1 MRREDHR
8 MPQGECDALLRRAQ
22 VVRLGLVDEDG
33 PYVVPVNYGYD
44 GARIYVHGPRAGRR
58 IAAVGEGARVCF
70 EVDEGEVLP
79 ADRPCAYTSRFRSV
93 IGWGYARLLEDEAEK
108 LHGLDVIMRH
118 YGSTGAGIPPEKCAV
133 TSVLEISV
141 ETLDGKWHNVH
152 DPRPEVSVNRERDDL
167 TIEDLAYDSDGLLP
181 AVVQQ
186 DGTGEVL
193 MVAYMNA
200 ESVARTM
207 ETGLTWFWSRSRG
220 RLWQKGESS
229 GNVQRVRSI
238 RYDCDAD
245 CLLVVV
251 DQEGSGA
258 CHTGERTCFYRELGG
273 GVAMPVTGASAIG
286 ASLDGLFAVLEQRKR
301 DLPEDSYT
309 TRLLSG
315 PQDSLL
321 KKIAEEAGE
330 VIMAAK
336 DADPEHLRY
345 EIGDLVYHL
354 LVVMTREG
362 LTLDDLAA
370 ELDGRKK

>member
-1 MRREDHR
+1 MD
-8 MPQGECDALLRRAQ
+8 
-22 VVRLGLVDEDG
+22 
-33 PYVVPVNYGYD
+33 
-44 GARIYVHGPRAGRR
+44 
-58 IAAVGEGARVCF
+58 
-70 EVDEGEVLP
+70 
-79 ADRPCAYTSRFRSV
+79 
-93 IGWGYARLLEDEAEK
+93 
-108 LHGLDVIMRH
+108 
-118 YGSTGAGIPPEKCAV
+118 
-133 TSVLEISV
+133 
-141 ETLDGKWHNVH
+141 
-152 DPRPEVSVNRERDDL
+152 RERDDL
-167 TIEDLAYDSDGLLP
+167 TIEDLTYDSDGLIP

-193 MVAYMNA
+193 MMAYMNA
-200 ESVARTM
+200 DSLARTV
-207 ETGLTWFWSRSRG
+207 ETGLMWFWSRSRG

-229 GNVQRVRSI
+229 GNVQRVRAI

-245 CLLVVV
+245 CLLVTV
-251 DQEGSGA
+251 DQEGGA
-258 CHTGERTCFYRELGG
+258 CHTGERSCFYRELGAEGVGAAPARAG
-273 GVAMPVTGASAIG
+273 GAAERGAAASAIG

-301 DLPEDSYT
+301 DLPEGSYT

-336 DADPEHLRY
+336 DADSEHLRY

>member
-1 MRREDHR
+1 MD
-8 MPQGECDALLRRAQ
+8 
-22 VVRLGLVDEDG
+22 
-33 PYVVPVNYGYD
+33 
-44 GARIYVHGPRAGRR
+44 
-58 IAAVGEGARVCF
+58 
-70 EVDEGEVLP
+70 
-79 ADRPCAYTSRFRSV
+79 T
-93 IGWGYARLLEDEAEK
+93 
-108 LHGLDVIMRH
+108 
-118 YGSTGAGIPPEKCAV
+118 
-133 TSVLEISV
+133 
-141 ETLDGKWHNVH
+141 
-152 DPRPEVSVNRERDDL
+152 ERDDL
-167 TIEDLAYDSDGLLP
+167 AIEDLTYDDDGLVP

-200 ESVARTM
+200 ESLARTV

-245 CLLVVV
+245 CLLVTVEQAG
-251 DQEGSGA
+251 DGA
-258 CHTGERTCFYRELGG
+258 CHTGQRSCFYRELGATGVSPAPACGQPVDG
-273 GVAMPVTGASAIG
+273 GATPGTRPSAIG

-301 DLPEDSYT
+301 DLPEGSYT

-345 EIGDLVYHL
+345 EIGDLVYHV
-354 LVVMTREG
+354 LVVMAREG
-362 LTLDDLAA
+362 LTLDDLAT